1 MIKCGDGL
9 RCIDDWR
16 FCDGKKDCPDNSDE
30 EPEYC
35 EGLIFIMIMDF
46 VGTPNNNHQ
55 FTSLDFILCYLNH
68 HVNLIPQCYSIQLL

>member
-30 EPEYC
+30 DPEYC
-35 EGLIFIMIMDF
+35 EGLIFNDS
-46 VGTPNNNHQ
+46 GPCGDSEQ
-55 FTSLDFILCYLNH
+55 
-68 HVNLIPQCYSIQLL
+68 